1 MFISMQAKGTA
12 RLSLASHFIDA
23 INAGTGNVS
32 DQRRK
37 ENELAAALGNV
48 YLGLSIFSIIDA
60 TIITLG
66 SRRCGHCRFS
76 SFFDLGA

>member
-48 YLGLSIFSIIDA
+48 YLGLSIFSVIDA
-60 TIITLG
+60 TIIILRF
-66 SRRCGHCRFS
+66 RRCGHCRF
-76 SFFDLGA
+76 L